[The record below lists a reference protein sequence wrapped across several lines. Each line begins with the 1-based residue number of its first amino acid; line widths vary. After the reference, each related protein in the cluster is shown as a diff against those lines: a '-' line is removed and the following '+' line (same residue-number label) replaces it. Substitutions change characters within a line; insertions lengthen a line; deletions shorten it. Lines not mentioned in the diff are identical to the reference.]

1 METGSKI
8 SQIDIRI
15 GKLLVGH
22 GIISEEQLRL
32 AMEKQ
37 EENTNLRIPSMIG
50 EICVEE
56 GWCNMADIAAI
67 MREQKNEVIRA
78 NTLGKCLLEQNFIT
92 REKLLEALEEHEE
105 IFAPLGEIVVDKG
118 FCTEDQVRLALYLQ
132 EKRRTAISR
141 RMVSSVFEPVNIL
154 ELVINDEIDGLIAEH
169 GGCYCAQCRS
179 NVFAIT
185 LNKLPPRYASNQNL
199 ISTLIDRFKEEYSDL
214 VREHIIS
221 GISKVK
227 ENPKLSCRM
236 KNRKMADSFDVAGEV
251 LVKVSNRHVHLS
263 ERDVSALF
271 EEGHSLTRWKDLL
284 QPGQFA
290 AKEVVTLV
298 GPKGKIENVRVL
310 GPCRP
315 ETQMEISGTDQFIL
329 GIQVPV
335 KQSGDIEGS
344 PGIVLAG
351 PKGRV
356 ELEKGIIRAFR
367 HIHMTPFDAKNFH
380 VRDNSLVNVRLM
392 GDRSTVCEDVLVR
405 ISESAFLEMHVD
417 TDEANAAGIPAESS
431 GVILKERLGP

>member
-1 METGSKI
+1 METGGNNSRM
-8 SQIDIRI
+8 DIRI
-15 GKLLVGH
+15 GKLLVSH

-32 AMEKQ
+32 AIEKQ
-37 EENTNLRIPSMIG
+37 AENSALRIPSMIG

-56 GWCNMADIAAI
+56 GWSTMADVAAI
-67 MREQKNEVIRA
+67 MREQKDEVIRA

-132 EKRRTAISR
+132 EKRRTAIAR
-141 RMVSSVFEPVNIL
+141 RMVSSIFEPINIL

-169 GGCYCAQCRS
+169 GGCFCAQCRS
-179 NVFAIT
+179 NVFAIA
-185 LNKLPPRYASNQNL
+185 LNKLPPRYASNQSL
-199 ISTLIDRFKEEYSDL
+199 ISTLIDRFKEEYNDL
-214 VREHIIS
+214 VREYIIG
-221 GISKVK
+221 GIGKVM
-227 ENPKLSCRM
+227 ESPKLSCRT
-236 KNRKMADSFDVAGEV
+236 KARKMADSFDVAGEV

-271 EEGHSLTRWKDLL
+271 EEGYSLTRWKDLL

-290 AKEVVTLV
+290 AREVVTLV
-298 GPKGKIENVRVL
+298 GPKGKLENVRVL

-329 GIQVPV
+329 GLQVPV

-344 PGIVLAG
+344 PGMVISG
-351 PKGRV
+351 PNGEV
-356 ELEKGIIRAFR
+356 ELDKGIIRAFR
-367 HIHMTPFDAKNFH
+367 HIHMTPLDGKH
-380 VRDNSLVNVRLM
+380 YRVQDNSLVNVRLM